1 MFGELPTEILEL
13 VLMHHQGALLEWT
26 LVSPR
31 FNEIISRRFLK
42 QLKIIW
48 TDDSAEEIYES
59 SIRSFD
65 KIKFQ
70 NVTGVSPVMDRFMK
84 KNVHLH
90 KNIDFVNCQFNQIEL
105 FDLMTVTA
113 ERLEVVSHEN
123 VVVTG
128 EHLTQ
133 YVECSQLRQRRV
145 EIGKNFLKC
154 VTLYST
160 WGRGPCWCCQ

>member
-1 MFGELPTEILEL
+1 
-13 VLMHHQGALLEWT
+13 MHHQGALLEWT
-26 LVSPR
+26 LISPR

-48 TDDSAEEIYES
+48 TSDSIEEIFKS

-70 NVTGVSPVMDRFMK
+70 NVTGVSPAMDRFMK

-90 KNIDFVNCQFNQIEL
+90 KNIEFVDCRFTKIEL
-105 FDLMTVTA
+105 FDFLTVTA
-113 ERLEVVSHEN
+113 ERLEVVSHKN

-128 EHLTQ
+128 EYLTQ
-133 YVECSQLRQRRV
+133 YVECSQLRQGMV
-145 EIGKNFLKC
+145 DIGKNYLHC
-154 VTLYST
+154 ITLYST
-160 WGRGPCWCCQ
+160 LGREPCPSFQ